1 MACGEH
7 AAIVEYA
14 SVLSFSITISLL
26 NLLKVWV
33 EQLFAAR
40 MASVPVDASVVL
52 RCGRLARGSCRST
65 GHPAQHDLETGVL
78 RGGVR

>member
-14 SVLSFSITISLL
+14 SVLSFSITMTISLL

-52 RCGRLARGSCRST
+52 VWEMGAGKLPLDRPSGAARPRNWSITR
-65 GHPAQHDLETGVL
+65 
-78 RGGVR
+78 R